1 MPRSYFH
8 HWLARSPLGRALEY
22 YIQNGMAPNFLR
34 RLTLRLCYWYQS
46 VTGRQTTVLDAYIY
60 RRTRTALVELRWAY
74 VIWQQHRHPCRC
86 GCEANN
92 TDLGTFSSIVNR
104 LRDQGWLGEGSGY
117 DFLTNDVGHD
127 DVPVVSR
134 RGGLSAMADARRMRR
149 EHWRANPQG
158 NIPLGSLRDERGRRP
173 SREPSA
179 HENFSGPTQPGSQR
193 RETINGRSRS
203 SPPDPP
209 TEQRNPFAG
218 PPMNAGMLAEMLGHR
233 ASNDGE
239 SRSSP
244 ANPPTEQRNQVAGP
258 PTHAGML
265 AEIFAR
271 ERESRRNTLNP
282 ISSAEGHSR
291 NISTTLL
298 MNQIMGYSDA
308 SWPNRIRRA
317 RELSN
322 ISSRTSR
329 RSRDGRGIRRPA
341 DLATAQ
347 RSGRGSHAPSMVR
360 TRRRSGSLDSSLAE
374 RGRQHVRLIEQL
386 TRTAEAESSPLSA
399 RARDL
404 LNQFEAGPPT
414 HEGGRFVIA
423 LFWQSVTWLVNQ
435 AQAGEG
441 QLQGA

>member
-1 MPRSYFH
+1 MPRLYFH

-92 TDLGTFSSIVNR
+92 TALGTFSTIFDR

-117 DFLTNDVGHD
+117 DFLTNNGAHD
-127 DVPVVSR
+127 DVPVVST
-134 RGGLSAMADARRMRR
+134 RGGVSAMADARRMRR
-149 EHWRANPQG
+149 EHWRANSQG

-179 HENFSGPTQPGSQR
+179 HENLPSLTQFGGQR
-193 RETINGRSRS
+193 GGETINSRSRS

-209 TEQRNPFAG
+209 TEQRTPVAR

-239 SRSSP
+239 SRSAP
-244 ANPPTEQRNQVAGP
+244 LNPLTEQRNPVAGP
-258 PTHAGML
+258 PIHAGML

-271 ERESRRNTLNP
+271 ERESRRHTLNP

-291 NISTTLL
+291 NISTTSL
-298 MNQIMGYSDA
+298 MNQIM
-308 SWPNRIRRA
+308 
-317 RELSN
+317 
-322 ISSRTSR
+322 TSR

-347 RSGRGSHAPSMVR
+347 RSVGGSHAPSMVR

-374 RGRQHVRLIEQL
+374 RGRQHVRLIVQL
-386 TRTAEAESSPLSA
+386 TRIAEDESSPLSA
-399 RARDL
+399 RARGL
-404 LNQFEAGPPT
+404 LNHFEAGPPT
-414 HEGGRFVIA
+414 HEGARFVMA
-423 LFWQSVTWLVNQ
+423 LFWQSVTWLLNQ

-441 QLQGA
+441 QLQAA